1 MRERQRGEKRERTRL
16 REGWREKDKESSGKG
31 WSERQGEDGREV
43 MQRGMEIKGKRDS
56 FGNSRSAEY

>member
-1 MRERQRGEKRERTRL
+1 M

-31 WSERQGEDGREV
+31 WSERQGEDGREA
-43 MQRGMEIKGKRDS
+43 MQRGMGIKGKQDS